1 MGVTL
6 IGVDQVGMELT
17 DETQMG
23 IEQVAVELT
32 NMAVIGMVQNIS
44 DDKDT
49 GHPE

>member
-6 IGVDQVGMELT
+6 IGVDQMGMELT
-17 DETQMG
+17 
-23 IEQVAVELT
+23 EQVAVELT